1 MPRAKL
7 FFSEAFRS
15 IGANLSTT
23 VAATMTVLIGM
34 FLLGLFIALFSWV
47 NSWTDHVRKDVI
59 VKVFFQQQPEA
70 TEAQVND
77 VRVKLESY
85 PETKSVVF
93 VSKEEALKRM
103 TAKYPALIEGLVG
116 NPLPDAFEV
125 TPNDA
130 DQVSALAARLDPLP
144 PGVDKVDYAQKKT
157 ERILSVTNVIK
168 YIFLL
173 GSVILMIA
181 STILI
186 ANTIRLSIFSR
197 RREVEVMKLVGAS
210 NWFVR
215 GPFMLEGMIC
225 GLIGAIAA
233 IILLV
238 LAKEVALPVIEGHS
252 STFSEEDVHA
262 LSFPVTA
269 LILVGVA
276 LAVGAAGS
284 GITLRRFL
292 RV

>member
-1 MPRAKL
+1 MMRTRL
-7 FFSEAFRS
+7 FVAEAIRS
-15 IGANLSTT
+15 IGGNLSTT

-59 VKVFFQQQPEA
+59 VKVFFVQQPDA
-70 TEAQVND
+70 SQAQINA
-77 VRVKLESY
+77 VRAKLESF
-85 PETKSVVF
+85 PETKEVVF
-93 VSKEEALKRM
+93 VSKTDALVEMK
-103 TAKYPALIEGLVG
+103 AKYPDLTENLPS
-116 NPLPDAFEV
+116 NPLPNAFEV
-125 TPNDA
+125 TPKDA
-130 DQVSALAARLDPLP
+130 DQVAALANRLEPLP
-144 PGVDKVDYAQKKT
+144 PGVDKVDYAEKKT

-215 GPFMLEGMIC
+215 GPFMLEGVIC
-225 GLIGAIAA
+225 GLIGAVAA
-233 IILLV
+233 VILLV
-238 LAKEVALPVIEGHS
+238 LAKELALPVIEGHS
-252 STFSEEDVHA
+252 STFREDDVHA
-262 LSFPVTA
+262 LSFPLTA

>member
-1 MPRAKL
+1 MPRARL

-15 IGANLSTT
+15 IGANISTT

-70 TEAQVND
+70 SEQQINAVG
-77 VRVKLESY
+77 VKLESF
-85 PETKSVVF
+85 PETKTVVF
-93 VSKEEALKRM
+93 ISKEQALDRM
-103 TAKYPALIEGLVG
+103 KDKYPELVKNLVD
-116 NPLPDAFEV
+116 NPLPAAFEV
-125 TPNDA
+125 TPKDA
-130 DQVSALAARLDPLP
+130 DMVDELAARLSPLP
-144 PGVDKVDYAQKKT
+144 AGVEKVDYAQKKT

-173 GSVILMIA
+173 GSVILLIA

-215 GPFMLEGMIC
+215 GPFMLEGLIC
-225 GLIGAIAA
+225 GLIGALAA
-233 IILLV
+233 IVLLV

-262 LSFPVTA
+262 LSFPLTA
-269 LILVGVA
+269 LILLVVA

>member
-1 MPRAKL
+1 ML
-7 FFSEAFRS
+7 ISEAFRS
-15 IGANLSTT
+15 IGANISTT

-59 VKVFFQQQPEA
+59 VKVFFEQSPEA
-70 TEAQVND
+70 TEQQVNA
-77 VRVKLESY
+77 VRAKIQTF
-85 PETKSVVF
+85 PETKTVVF
-93 VSKEEALKRM
+93 VSKEEALDRM
-103 TAKYPALIEGLVG
+103 KSKYPTLVEGLVG

-125 TPNDA
+125 TPKDA
-130 DQVSALAARLDPLP
+130 DQVTSLANRLSPLP
-144 PGVDKVDYAQKKT
+144 PGVEKVDYAQKKT

-225 GLIGAIAA
+225 GLIGALAA
-233 IILLV
+233 IVLLV

-262 LSFPVTA
+262 LSFPLTA
-269 LILVGVA
+269 LILIGVA